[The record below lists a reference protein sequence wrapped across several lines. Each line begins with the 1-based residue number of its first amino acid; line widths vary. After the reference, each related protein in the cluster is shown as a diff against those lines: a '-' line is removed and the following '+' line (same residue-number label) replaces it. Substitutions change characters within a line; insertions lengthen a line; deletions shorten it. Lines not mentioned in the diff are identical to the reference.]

1 MPSSWTSGFHRVAEL
16 TDEQIAA
23 EKAFMEGVSR
33 FNLAAFLLPPIW
45 GPAHG
50 MWAAILFY
58 PAWLLVDNLLY
69 AMYSQPSVMSVAVG
83 LSALLLLALVTV
95 AFALISQ
102 PFAWHRAHGMGKTKA
117 QYLSAQRK
125 WAVGCVFGALAML
138 VLATAYNLLL
148 RVPA

>member
-1 MPSSWTSGFHRVAEL
+1 MAEL

-23 EKAFMEGVSR
+23 EKAFMEGVPR

-69 AMYSQPSVMSVAVG
+69 AMYSQPSVMSV
-83 LSALLLLALVTV
+83 ALVTV

>member
-1 MPSSWTSGFHRVAEL
+1 MTEL

-23 EKAFMEGVSR
+23 EKAFMEGVPR

-50 MWAAILFY
+50 IWATVLFY

-69 AMYSQPSVMSVAVG
+69 AMYSAPSVMSVAIA

-95 AFALISQ
+95 FFALISQ
-102 PFAWHRAHGMGKTKA
+102 PYAGHRAHAHGKTKQ
-117 QYLSAQRK
+117 QYLAAQRK
-125 WAVGCVFGALAML
+125 WAVGCIFGGLAML
-138 VLATAYNLLL
+138 VLASVYNLLL
-148 RVPA
+148 RAPL

>member
-1 MPSSWTSGFHRVAEL
+1 MAEL

-23 EKAFMEGVSR
+23 EKAFMEGVPR

-50 MWAAILFY
+50 IWVTILFY

-69 AMYSQPSVMSVAVG
+69 AMYSQPSAMSIALGVG
-83 LSALLLLALVTV
+83 ALALLALVTV
-95 AFALISQ
+95 AFAIVSQ
-102 PFAWHRAHGMGKTKA
+102 PYAWHRAHGMGKTKA

-125 WAVGCVFGALAML
+125 WAVGCAIGAIAMLALAT
-138 VLATAYNLLL
+138 VYNLTF

>member
-1 MPSSWTSGFHRVAEL
+1 MSEL

-23 EKAFMEGVSR
+23 EKAFMEGVPR

-50 MWAAILFY
+50 IWATILFY

-69 AMYSQPSVMSVAVG
+69 AMYSTPSVMSVAVA
-83 LSALLLLALVTV
+83 LSALFLLVLVTV
-95 AFALISQ
+95 FFALISQ
-102 PFAWHRAHGMGKTKA
+102 PYAWHRAHDRGKTKQ

-125 WAVGCVFGALAML
+125 WAVGCVFGGLVMLILAS
-138 VLATAYNLLL
+138 AYNLLL
-148 RVPA
+148 RAPL